1 MVGSRCSR
9 PGNGQEVEAERG
21 WEEVRKMMAEACSGG
36 SGGASTHLSGHGNPC
51 SLPAAPLPSQARAIN
66 PADVDS
72 KGPVKGPV
80 GAGMPSPPD
89 PPTHLEGQGGGGAG
103 GWVGVGLLKRLR
115 TYWLGESMTHTKRTR
130 MRHDEVCVC
139 VALCVRLVGRG
150 EWRRGGG
157 ERGGGMGG
165 RRGVVAKHAAN

>member
-1 MVGSRCSR
+1 MGGGRCSR

-36 SGGASTHLSGHGNPC
+36 SGGASTHLSGHSNPC
-51 SLPAAPLPSQARAIN
+51 SLPAAPLPLQAHAIN

-72 KGPVKGPV
+72 KGPV
-80 GAGMPSPPD
+80 GAGVTSPPA
-89 PPTHLEGQGGGGAG
+89 PPTHLEGQGGGGGAG

-115 TYWLGESMTHTKRTR
+115 TYWLGESMAHTKRTR

-139 VALCVRLVGRG
+139 ACVRG
-150 EWRRGGG
+150 W
-157 ERGGGMGG
+157 
-165 RRGVVAKHAAN
+165 